1 MMSITFL
8 KEDVKLRGRRGSGSG
23 KLEWVAVD
31 GCDWCAPDKYMKLS
45 KNKNIFKI
53 TNEIV
58 EK

>member
-1 MMSITFL
+1 M
-8 KEDVKLRGRRGSGSG
+8 KLRGRRGSGSG